1 MTSDAA
7 PSATL
12 LVVDSQHQGDRV
24 DTFLQHALT
33 LSRLRTKAL
42 FEQDAVR
49 KNGRRCKKGDF
60 LTEGDVLEVKL
71 KAEATPAAL
80 ADADLPLSILHE
92 DDRLVFVDK
101 PTGQPTHPLLDGE
114 VGTLANAL
122 MARFPSMHGVGDD
135 LREAGVCHRLDT
147 ETSGVLVAAK
157 TREAWLFMRQQF
169 KAGDA
174 VDKRYLALVR
184 GPLADQGEIDLPL
197 LHMSDY
203 MRPSF
208 DEKARPASSR
218 FAVLSRSGS
227 LSLVEVQIV
236 TGVLH
241 QVRAHLS
248 AIGAPIVGDT
258 RYGGEPSSRLFLHAQ
273 SLTVTHP
280 ETLKRMTVQSPT
292 PDSFRLQSV

>member
-1 MTSDAA
+1 MTSDAD
-7 PSATL
+7 PKATL
-12 LVVDSQHQGDRV
+12 LSVDSQHQGERV
-24 DTFLQHALT
+24 DAFLQHALT

-60 LTEGDVLEVKL
+60 LAAGDVVAVKL
-71 KAEATPAAL
+71 KAESTPAAV
-80 ADADLPLSILHE
+80 ADAALPLSILHE
-92 DDRLVFVDK
+92 DASLVFVDK

-122 MARFPSMHGVGDD
+122 IARFPNMQGVGDD

-157 TREAWLFMRQQF
+157 TRDAWLFMRQQF
-169 KAGDA
+169 KAGDV
-174 VDKRYLALVR
+174 VDKRYLALVQ
-184 GPLADQGEIDLPL
+184 GPIADDGEIDLPL

-203 MRPSF
+203 VRPSF

-218 FAVLSRSGS
+218 FTVTARSGIF
-227 LSLVEVQIV
+227 SLVDVQIV

-258 RYGGEPSSRLFLHAQ
+258 RYGGSASSRLFLHAQ

-280 ETLKRMTVQSPT
+280 ETLKPLTVKSPP
-292 PDSFRLQSV
+292 PDSFRLP